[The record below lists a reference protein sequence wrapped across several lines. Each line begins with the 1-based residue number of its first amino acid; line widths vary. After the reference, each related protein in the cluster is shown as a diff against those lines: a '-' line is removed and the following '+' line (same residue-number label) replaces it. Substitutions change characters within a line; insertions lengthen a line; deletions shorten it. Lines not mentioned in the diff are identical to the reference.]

1 MLLTINNLYKSFGSN
16 QIFQNF
22 NLSINHGDLIVIKGN
37 NGCGKSTLFNLICG
51 STIPDL
57 GSIFFDGHDIKSL
70 KSYQI
75 SRRGIAK
82 TFQNGGLIQELT
94 VTENLLLTLES
105 QRNSKWYTKIL
116 PINYSKHK
124 NTINNL
130 LTSINLQQH
139 QNTLASSLSTGQL
152 RLLELKKLQ
161 LQSAKLYLIDE
172 PTAGVNESMYPK
184 ILELIQQLN
193 QKSAVIIIEHNI
205 KFIKSLNCK
214 EYNLSTK

>member
-1 MLLTINNLYKSFGSN
+1 MLLKINNLYKSFGSN
-16 QIFQNF
+16 QIFENF
-22 NLSINHGDLIVIKGN
+22 NLSIKQGDLVVIKGN

-51 STIPDL
+51 STILDS

-75 SRRGIAK
+75 SRLGVAR
-82 TFQNGGLIQELT
+82 TFQNGGLLLELT
-94 VTENLLLTLES
+94 VMENVLLTLES
-105 QRNSKWYTKIL
+105 QSNSKWFKRFL

-124 NTINNL
+124 NIIHDL
-130 LTSINLQQH
+130 LASINLQQH
-139 QNTLASSLSTGQL
+139 QNSLSSSLSTGQL

-161 LQSAKLYLIDE
+161 LQNAKLYLIDE

-193 QKSAVIIIEHNI
+193 QKSAVIIIEHNLE
-205 KFIKSLNCK
+205 FIKSLNCK
-214 EYNLSTK
+214 EYSISTK